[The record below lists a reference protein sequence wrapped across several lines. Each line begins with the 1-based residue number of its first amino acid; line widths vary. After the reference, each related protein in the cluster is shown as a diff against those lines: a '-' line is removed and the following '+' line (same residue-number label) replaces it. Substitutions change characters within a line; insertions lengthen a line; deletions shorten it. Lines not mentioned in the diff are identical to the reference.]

1 MPFYFPLMN
10 GLTDFLSSE
19 MMLLG
24 RHKFEYVYL
33 ATLTSW
39 KLTLSCSTCQYQI
52 IQVAKIIFIV
62 QKKVRKYQ
70 LNIRIGPKMYQ
81 IQLEVLSVKFYMA
94 ISCHCIAASM

>member
-39 KLTLSCSTCQYQI
+39 KLTVSCSTCQYQI
-52 IQVAKIIFIV
+52 IQVAKIILY
-62 QKKVRKYQ
+62 KKSQEYQ

-81 IQLEVLSVKFYMA
+81 I
-94 ISCHCIAASM
+94 